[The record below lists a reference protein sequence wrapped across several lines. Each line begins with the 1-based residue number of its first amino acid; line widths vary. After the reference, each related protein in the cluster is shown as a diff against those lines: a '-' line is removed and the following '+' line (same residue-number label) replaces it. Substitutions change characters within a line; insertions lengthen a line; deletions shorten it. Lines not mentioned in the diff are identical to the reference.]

1 MVGDPELRG
10 EARLFQG
17 ELSNT
22 AEMLP
27 DSSGVT
33 WLASSGERMK
43 GGMAGNGGMAE
54 GEGARPDDTLGEG
67 AAEAGDSRRQGE
79 RRLGDGT
86 AAAAGGSLT
95 GSSGGALQQP
105 AAGKR
110 VSPAASQVAS
120 SEASS
125 EAWSETRCRASEGL
139 GGSSKRDCDGEVL
152 GLASA
157 VGVGTSAGNGEQRV
171 GAKTSIANGEQRVG
185 ASGKTRPLVEMG
197 VVASESGVLWLRPVV
212 TAVEAPE
219 AGAALAGDFL
229 RSLDPRRRCLR
240 RSATWRLA
248 DADRRQGKMAL
259 GRNAFSTDAP

>member
-1 MVGDPELRG
+1 MVGDPESRG

-105 AAGKR
+105 AAGNR
-110 VSPAASQVAS
+110 LSPAASQVAS

-125 EAWSETRCRASEGL
+125 EASKTCCRGSEGL
-139 GGSSKRDCDGEVL
+139 GGSSKRDWDGEVL

-185 ASGKTRPLVEMG
+185 ASGKTRPLVAMG

-259 GRNAFSTDAP
+259 GRNPFSTEAP